1 MALIRQLKDR
11 HHHIS
16 SRQSLDPIS
25 YPFVSNTIWLLR
37 DSWNLQMPL
46 SHATNEQFSRGLENI
61 LYLLPTYKASN
72 RYLQLKSPTVLF
84 NFYQNCFYVIRM
96 EAV

>member
-1 MALIRQLKDR
+1 
-11 HHHIS
+11 
-16 SRQSLDPIS
+16 
-25 YPFVSNTIWLLR
+25 
-37 DSWNLQMPL
+37 MPL